1 MRVGLLSSV
10 VACAFVGVVGVG
22 GCSSSAPPPVCGVG
36 GVTQAFRFPAG
47 DRDGHAAPMGA
58 KAAGQARAGRV
69 RDASMIRQSPDAK
82 EKVTTEDYLLINDKI
97 AVYIEGTGP
106 SDAYLPFGGGIL
118 AIEPVGEDGAPRG
131 LSQYNET
138 GLAISR
144 QVVKPESAGVIAD
157 GSDGGPAIVR
167 VSGVLTNIPFLD
179 TFMALSP
186 DEYNFPA
193 ALDYVL
199 EPGAE
204 KVTIRF
210 SLANPDQ
217 IPQDL
222 SINQNVAFFQT
233 MRNQTF
239 TPGSGFGTPPSTMP
253 WVAFDGGDVGF
264 VVRTLTSDLR
274 YLIET
279 SGFQLFQTSG
289 LSIAGCAQATV
300 DYAEIITGSP
310 GIDGALAALRR
321 ADKDTSWRTLT
332 GRVEET
338 GGALVG
344 GGYVHVTSMDGA
356 RYFSRAVVGADGR
369 FTVHAPPE
377 AVKLVPTKPG
387 YAVPAGTVVD
397 TLTAGEIRVELAAK
411 GTLQIHARE
420 KGTNDP
426 LPVRVQVVPTGT
438 MAAPPPSFGIK
449 MPANG
454 RVHQIF
460 PANGDAELA
469 LPPGEHRVIVS
480 RGPEY
485 ELVDR
490 VVTITAGQTTT
501 VDAALERSVD
511 STGVMCAD
519 FHIHSFFSADSSD
532 PVEYKVRGAIADG
545 LEIPVSSEHEWIVDF
560 QPTIEALGLK
570 KWAFGFP
577 SEELTTFTWG
587 HFGVIPIFPRPGQL
601 NNGAVDWVGKKPEE
615 VFRIVN
621 SLPETPVLIVNHPTS
636 SGFGGYFSATSFDR
650 ASATGDPAMWSDNF
664 EAVEVF
670 NDSDFDSNR
679 GSSVADWFALLNSGK
694 TVWAVGNSD
703 SHSLSG
709 SPVGYPRTCFALGHD
724 DPTRLSAEIVRDTLR
739 AGKAVVSG
747 GLTMSVVGPG
757 GVGPGGTVPAGAGAL
772 DFDVVVQAPSW
783 GAATTLEVIVDGQT
797 VGTMPL
803 QESAGGA
810 GPGRRYEASV
820 TVTPPATPGRHWVVL
835 HANASGRDL
844 APLWPGRKPFAVS
857 NPIFF

>member
-1 MRVGLLSSV
+1 MRAGLASSV
-10 VACAFVGVVGVG
+10 VVCASVLVGIGA
-22 GCSSSAPPPVCGVG
+22 GCSSSAPPPACGVN

-47 DRDGHAAPMGA
+47 DRDGHAAPFAA
-58 KAAGQARAGRV
+58 KAAAQARAGRV
-69 RDASMIRQSPDAK
+69 RDASMIHQSPDAK
-82 EKVTTEDYLLINDKI
+82 EKVGTDDYVLANDKI
-97 AVYIEGTGP
+97 AVYVEGTGP

-118 AIEPVGEDGAPRG
+118 SIEPVGDDGTPRG
-131 LSQYNET
+131 LSQYNES
-138 GLAISR
+138 GIAISR
-144 QVVKPESAGVIAD
+144 QVVKPESAGVLAD

-167 VSGVLTNIPFLD
+167 VSGTLANIPFLD

-204 KVTIRF
+204 KVTIRL
-210 SLANPDQ
+210 SLANPEQ
-217 IPQDL
+217 LPQDL
-222 SINQNVAFFQT
+222 STNQNVAFFQT

-239 TPGSGFGTPPSTMP
+239 TPNAGFASPGGTMP

-264 VVRTLTSDLR
+264 VVRTLTGDLKFI
-274 YLIET
+274 IEA

-289 LSIAGCAQATV
+289 LSLAGCTQSTV
-300 DYAEIITGSP
+300 DYAEIIVGSP

-321 ADKDTSWRTLT
+321 SDGDTTWRTLT

-338 GGALVG
+338 GGAPVG
-344 GGYVHVTSMDGA
+344 GGYVHVTSTDGM

-377 AVKLVPTKPG
+377 AVKVVPSKPG
-387 YAVPAGTVVD
+387 YAIPAGTTVD
-397 TLTAGEIRVELAAK
+397 TLASGDVRVELAAK
-411 GTLQIHARE
+411 GTLVVNARE
-420 KGTNDP
+420 AVTSDP
-426 LPVRVQVVPTGT
+426 LPVRVQVVPTT
-438 MAAPPPSFGIK
+438 SMSAPPPSFGIR

-460 PANGDAELA
+460 PANGTASLD
-469 LPPGEHRVIVS
+469 LPPGDHRVIVS

-485 ELVDR
+485 EMVDR
-490 VVTITAGQTTT
+490 VVTITAGQNTV
-501 VDAALERSVD
+501 VDASLARSVD

-560 QPTIEALGLK
+560 QPIIESLGLK

-587 HFGVIPIFPRPGQL
+587 HFGVIPIFPKPGKL
-601 NNGAVDWVGKKPEE
+601 NNGAVDWIGKKPEE

-621 SLPETPVLIVNHPTS
+621 SLPEQPVLIVNHPTS

-650 ASATGDPAMWSDNF
+650 ASATGDPDMWSDNF

-670 NDSDFDSNR
+670 NDSDFESNR
-679 GSSVADWFALLNSGK
+679 NASVADWFALLNTGK

-709 SPVGYPRTCFALGHD
+709 SPVGYPRTCFQLGHD

-772 DFDVVVQAPSW
+772 DLEVVVQAPSW

-797 VGTMPL
+797 QGTLPL
-803 QESAGGA
+803 QETTGGT

-835 HANASGRDL
+835 HASAGNRDL